1 MSIRIRLVGGVLVA
15 ALTELFVVYPVGG
28 CGPPV
33 QVNPGLT
40 SAGGSSGGGSGTSN
54 GGGNGGGGGS
64 GSGGGGG
71 GGGNGSSGGGN
82 GSGGSSGSV
91 GTTVEAG
98 VAGAC
103 IVDVSCTPPASNRVE
118 VFLTGDPATNP
129 DAAGWLFNKGDATG
143 AEAPTFNDSGWTA
156 LQVPYT
162 WNQLDGQ
169 DGPITT
175 PAYYVGIGWYR
186 KHYTIP
192 ASMTGKRI
200 YVQFDASAYLTDVY
214 VNGTHLGQHAGG
226 LSRFRYDMTS
236 VANVGADNVIAVK
249 VDNSAAVSSTNVWLG
264 GTTANVAPLAGD
276 FTLFGGIERDVRV
289 LATDNLA
296 ITPLDFGGPGVYLLG
311 SNVSATSA
319 TFTATVGILNMGT
332 AAATASVE
340 VDLLDETNTKVQSFT
355 GTQAVAGGAT
365 AKAVVTG
372 QVANPHL
379 WNGVAD
385 PYMYHVNVIVKNG
398 TTVTDAIVQPFGFR
412 YYKLDPNTGFALNGQ
427 PYRLHGAAMHQDHY
441 NEGDQFSFK
450 DAKYLANIIGDF
462 DFHQEM
468 GSNFVRCAHDEHS
481 DFTYSMADTRGIVT
495 WAENGFVDRIPETCP
510 GDCTAFTA
518 MTQQQITELIRQNY
532 NHPAI
537 FFWSIGNEVLLSAG
551 PDPTPVMQ
559 NLVTVAEAQDPSR
572 TVVYASNGGEE
583 SNDAVWLPQAT
594 YWNEYFGWYN
604 GKVSGL
610 GPWADSDHALKP
622 NTPLGLSEFGAGG
635 NPANHQLPIVETGT
649 NRTSTFQT
657 EEYEAF
663 FHEGSWPQIDVRPF
677 IGITDIWNMFDFAAD
692 YRNEGNE
699 PGRNTKG
706 LITYDRSI
714 KKDAFYYYKANW
726 SQNPVTYIT
735 SRRFA
740 TLPQATTTIKAYSNQ
755 TSLTATLN
763 GASLGTQMPV
773 TTGGKSYGVFQ
784 WTGVNWASGANQVT
798 VTATAASN
806 CTSTDPTACSDQVT
820 WTN

>member
-1 MSIRIRLVGGVLVA
+1 MSIRSRFVGWLLVA
-15 ALTELFVVYPVGG
+15 ALPALVVVCPVGG

-33 QVNPGLT
+33 QVNTGT
-40 SAGGSSGGGSGTSN
+40 VGSSGSSGGAGGSGGGN
-54 GGGNGGGGGS
+54 GGGNGGG
-64 GSGGGGG
+64 
-71 GGGNGSSGGGN
+71 
-82 GSGGSSGSV
+82 SGGSSSGSGVGEDGGGVNAGSV
-91 GTTVEAG
+91 GAMVEAG

-103 IVDVSCTPPASNRVE
+103 IVNVSCTPPASNRAE
-118 VFLTGDPATNP
+118 VFLTGDPSTNP
-129 DAAGWLFNKGDATG
+129 DAAGWLFNKGDVTG
-143 AEAPTFNDSGWTA
+143 AQAPTFNDSGWTS
-156 LQVPYT
+156 LEVPYT

-175 PAYYVGIGWYR
+175 PAYYTGIGWYR

-200 YVQFDASAYLTDVY
+200 YLQFDASAYLTDVY

-236 VANVGADNVIAVK
+236 VANIGADNVIAVQA
-249 VDNSAAVSSTNVWLG
+249 DNSAAVSSTNVWLG

-296 ITPLDFGGPGVYLLG
+296 ITPLDFGGPGVYLLA

-319 TFTATVGILNMGT
+319 TFTATVGILNMNT

-340 VDLLDETNTKVQSFT
+340 VDLLDETNTTIQSFT
-355 GTQAVAGGAT
+355 GTQMVAAGAT
-365 AKAVVTG
+365 ANAVLSG
-372 QVANPHL
+372 QVSNPHL
-379 WNGVAD
+379 WNGLAD

-412 YYKLDPNTGFALNGQ
+412 SYTLDPNMGFSLNGQ
-427 PYRLHGAAMHQDHY
+427 AYRLRGAAMHQDHH
-441 NEGDQFSFK
+441 NQGDQFSYK
-450 DAKYLANIIGDF
+450 DPKYLANIISDF
-462 DFHQEM
+462 GFHQEM
-468 GSNFVRCAHDEHS
+468 GSNFVRCAHDQHS
-481 DFTYSMADTRGIVT
+481 DFTYSMADTRGIAV
-495 WAENGFVDRIPETCP
+495 WAEDAFVDRVPETCP
-510 GDCTAFTA
+510 GDCSAFTA
-518 MTQQQITELIRQNY
+518 MTQQQITELIHQNY
-532 NHPAI
+532 NHPSI

-551 PDPTPVMQ
+551 PDPTSVMQ

-583 SNDAVWLPQAT
+583 SNAAVWLPQAT
-594 YWNEYFGWYN
+594 YWNEYFGWYS
-604 GKVSGL
+604 GTVSDL

-622 NTPLGLSEFGAGG
+622 NTPIGLSEFGAGC
-635 NPANHQLPIVETGT
+635 NPADHELPIVETGT
-649 NRTSTFQT
+649 NRTDTFQT
-657 EEYEAF
+657 EEYQAF

-677 IGITDIWNMFDFAAD
+677 MTITDIWNLFDFASD

-699 PGRNTKG
+699 PGLNTKG
-706 LITYDRSI
+706 LVTYDRSI

-735 SRRFA
+735 SRRFTA
-740 TLPQATTTIKAYSNQ
+740 LPQSSTTIKAYSNQ
-755 TSLTATLN
+755 ASLSATLN
-763 GASLGTQMPV
+763 GTSLGTQTPV
-773 TTGGKSYGVFQ
+773 TTGGTSYDVFE
-784 WTGVNWASGANQVT
+784 WTNVTWASGANQVV
-798 VTATAASN
+798 VTAPSS